1 MRQPF
6 WLLNSALLFL
16 FISVVGFML
25 LSTVSIPERE
35 DIMPIEYVKP
45 ITTTSSQVNLTK
57 IYQNDLFNTV
67 IPEAPAE
74 QAPRFTATIP
84 EPPAPHPIFR
94 PEEPKPQF
102 QEPLAITLRGII
114 VIVHD
119 DTRNRAIIA
128 DNNTGQESSYQI
140 GDRIEDAQLIRI
152 MSNKVI
158 FLRSN
163 GQQEVLYLKERD
175 AKVDPAYTFID
186 DWTTVIKPITAT
198 QFAVNVHEFA
208 GRVHSLAQFIDM
220 LDLTGVYQ
228 QGTSIGCRV
237 GTITP
242 PSLALSLGLERGD
255 IILSVNGV
263 PATTTANR
271 FAIYQELTTCKTNRT
286 IPVTVI
292 RNGSEIT
299 LSYELRETIAKPVA
313 RDSQRRTADQITQEQ
328 LKRLEERETFA
339 PTIDELRARERRNM
353 LEKGK
358 RPIQNMLSNVE

>member
-1 MRQPF
+1 
-6 WLLNSALLFL
+6 
-16 FISVVGFML
+16 
-25 LSTVSIPERE
+25 
-35 DIMPIEYVKP
+35 
-45 ITTTSSQVNLTK
+45 
-57 IYQNDLFNTV
+57 
-67 IPEAPAE
+67 
-74 QAPRFTATIP
+74 
-84 EPPAPHPIFR
+84 
-94 PEEPKPQF
+94 
-102 QEPLAITLRGII
+102 
-114 VIVHD
+114 
-119 DTRNRAIIA
+119 
-128 DNNTGQESSYQI
+128 
-140 GDRIEDAQLIRI
+140 

-175 AKVDPAYTFID
+175 AKLDPAYTFID

-255 IILSVNGV
+255 IILSVNGI

-271 FAIYQELTTCKTNRT
+271 FAIYQELTALKTNRT

-299 LSYELRETIAKPVA
+299 LSYELRETIVKPVV
-313 RDSQRRTADQITQEQ
+313 RDTQRRTADQITQEQ

>member
-1 MRQPF
+1 M
-6 WLLNSALLFL
+6 LFSS
-16 FISVVGFML
+16 I
-25 LSTVSIPERE
+25 SIPERE
-35 DIMPIEYVKP
+35 EIVPVEYVKP
-45 ITTTSSQVNLTK
+45 ITTTSAQINLSK

-67 IPEAPAE
+67 IPEAPIE
-74 QAPRFTATIP
+74 RVPTFTAVAP
-84 EPPAPHPIFR
+84 EPPAPHPIYK

-128 DNNTGQESSYQI
+128 DNATGQESSYQI

-175 AKVDPAYTFID
+175 AKSDPAYTFIE
-186 DWTTVIKPITAT
+186 DWSSVIKPISSNK
-198 QFAVNVHEFA
+198 FMVNVHEFA

-220 LDLTGVYQ
+220 LDLTGVYS
-228 QGTSIGCRV
+228 QGASIGCRI
-237 GTITP
+237 GTINP
-242 PSLALSLGLERGD
+242 PSLAAAIGLERGD
-255 IILSVNGV
+255 MVIAINDI

-271 FAIYQELTTCKTNRT
+271 FTIYQELTTLKTNRT
-286 IPVTVI
+286 IPVKVI
-292 RNGSEIT
+292 RNGRETTIY
-299 LSYELRETIAKPVA
+299 YELRDTIAKPPA
-313 RDSQRRTADQITQEQ
+313 RDTQRRTADQITREQ

-339 PTIDELRARERRNM
+339 PTIDELRARERKNM

-358 RPIQNMLSNVE
+358 RPIQNMLSNTE